1 MIARLPVTVTID
13 VSESTTIG
21 ETDVN
26 FNGVI
31 LAYAITVPALAG
43 TTTVTLKLEDEDDVE
58 WYSKASI
65 AEGAT
70 TVVTLQNTDC
80 NLNLPVFGT
89 TTVQVT
95 ASGAQVAD
103 QDITVV
109 FLYNDGK

>member
-1 MIARLPVTVTID
+1 MIARHSVTVTID
-13 VSESTTIG
+13 VSESTTVG
-21 ETDVN
+21 ETDTN
-26 FNGVI
+26 MNGVI

-43 TTTVTLKLEDEDDVE
+43 TTTVTLNLEDPNDVE

-95 ASGAQVAD
+95 ASGAQSED
-103 QDITVV
+103 QNITVV
-109 FLYNDGK
+109 FLYEDGS